1 MQIIIS
7 GRHFSV
13 SEALKTDINERLTT
27 ILSNIRLKISKVRVV
42 LDVEH
47 INRCT
52 AEVIVSL
59 KHSLIEA
66 DVTTRDMYESIDAV
80 MDKVEIQVRKYLDKK
95 QQHHGDASLRDIPL
109 IDDSAEE
116 ANNEAYDEAYI

>member
-13 SEALKTDINERLTT
+13 SEAIKTDINERLGA
-27 ILSNIRLKISKVRVV
+27 ILSNIRLKISRVQV
-42 LDVEH
+42 ILDVEH
-47 INRCT
+47 TNRCT
-52 AEVIVSL
+52 AEVIVSF

-95 QQHHGDASLRDIPL
+95 QNHHGDPSLRDIPVV
-109 IDDSAEE
+109 DDSTEE
-116 ANNEAYDEAYI
+116 ENDEAYDEAYV